1 MSKRIWV
8 CLFVT
13 CFSSFVFSA
22 NDLNLTKLTDFRD
35 EIHAYLVNE
44 KRYKS
49 DNVGV
54 DLGCDILANEDGRF
68 CVYLTVPTVNFEEGR
83 QYLYTTEVGT
93 PLNEDNTFN
102 QSHAATGVVTF
113 FIFEVQ
119 PDGLL
124 RLFASSAM
132 EYWGAWGNPSRPI
145 PFKIGSGP
153 SLAWKVDMSDMH
165 QGYFHSHLGIYARV
179 GGQVQEILNIQTD
192 ADNAGAVD
200 DEDPSS
206 RVEQT
211 TVDLTLSELPSK
223 NFADI
228 KARVVKLIKSG
239 KNETKTIETVILP
252 FDAERGLYPTEAVD
266 AYFK

>member
-165 QGYFHSHLGIYARV
+165 QGYFHAHLGIYARV

-200 DEDPSS
+200 DEDLSS